1 MSLVSR
7 LGISTR
13 AAGGAGAAGRSGA
26 KPPPLPS
33 GGPKGGGAGKGFN
46 LSDFI
51 SGGGGGGPGGG
62 KGGSN
67 GAIDVNIVSP
77 LPLPVQIVSGGMSSG
92 GSGGSSSGGM
102 NVDKLLGKDATKIFD
117 EMTKLVDGGKNV
129 INNDFVGLFNAMDS
143 VPEPIKKFVNALDGA
158 AKAIIERT
166 RELSGYDGK
175 LASATAN
182 RDVQLFMADVREAK
196 AVGKSYANVTDQY
209 TQLEISLRD
218 AFNPLKEAIAN
229 GLGKILEIVN
239 LLEKFSGLEERIVII
254 STILNNIVSIAT
266 GDYEKLLETIK
277 NFPSAIADAI
287 AGRNKDKGDMLFE
300 NIFEN
305 NREMFKQRNEKML
318 PKGDANV
325 PMNFG
330 IINM

>member
-13 AAGGAGAAGRSGA
+13 AAGAAGRSGA

-46 LSDFI
+46 PSDFI
-51 SGGGGGGPGGG
+51 SSGGGGGGGSGGG

-92 GSGGSSSGGM
+92 GGGGGSSGGM

-218 AFNPLKEAIAN
+218 AFNPLKEAMAN

-287 AGRNKDKGDMLFE
+287 MGRNKEKGKEMFDEIM
-300 NIFEN
+300 EN
-305 NREMFKQRNEKML
+305 NRQMFKQRNEKML